1 MTWLPRLLRSTS
13 ADSDEQTMRRLQTH
27 TDHAAFAELMSR
39 WEARVRRLCYRMTGD
54 AHRSEDLAQE
64 TFSRV
69 FANRHQFDHSRKFST
84 WLWRIAL
91 NLCYEESRRAGRRG
105 ELRLTDD
112 RDDETG
118 ESGPLEQAMES
129 ERTDLLRRAVMSL
142 PETHR
147 AIVMLREYEQLKF
160 RQIAEV
166 LDVPEGTVKWWM
178 TEALNQLNERLGP
191 LLAADEPKASDKTS
205 RSKERL
211 LL

>member
-1 MTWLPRLLRSTS
+1 
-13 ADSDEQTMRRLQTH
+13 
-27 TDHAAFAELMSR
+27 
-39 WEARVRRLCYRMTGD
+39 
-54 AHRSEDLAQE
+54 
-64 TFSRV
+64 
-69 FANRHQFDHSRKFST
+69 
-84 WLWRIAL
+84 
-91 NLCYEESRRAGRRG
+91 
-105 ELRLTDD
+105 LTDD